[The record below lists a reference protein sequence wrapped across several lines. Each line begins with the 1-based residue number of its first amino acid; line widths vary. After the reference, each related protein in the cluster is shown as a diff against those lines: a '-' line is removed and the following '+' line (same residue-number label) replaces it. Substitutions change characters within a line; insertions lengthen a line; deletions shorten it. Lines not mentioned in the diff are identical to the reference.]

1 MPADLLNISYRYSDP
16 CLLDR
21 VDRDEDVENEKNL
34 ESDFR
39 FSESSVQEV
48 TNQQYP
54 QLSEVHSRSVDS
66 WLTDHLQEELVKH
79 KLISDIK
86 HNQITMENVKHNS
99 KSLSKDEMI
108 SAAKKKEKRMGILIM
123 FCTCS

>member
-21 VDRDEDVENEKNL
+21 VDRDEDVEKRKDL
-34 ESDFR
+34 VSDFR

-48 TNQQYP
+48 TNKQYP
-54 QLSEVHSRSVDS
+54 ELSEVHSRSVDS

-99 KSLSKDEMI
+99 KSLSKDEIM
-108 SAAKKKEKRMGILIM
+108 SNEKKKEKKMGKLN
-123 FCTCS
+123 

>member
-21 VDRDEDVENEKNL
+21 VDRDEDVEKRKDLVRE
-34 ESDFR
+34 FR
-39 FSESSVQEV
+39 SSESSVQEV
-48 TNQQYP
+48 SNKQYP
-54 QLSEVHSRSVDS
+54 ELSEVHSRSVDS

-99 KSLSKDEMI
+99 KSLSKDEII
-108 SAAKKKEKRMGILIM
+108 SNEKKKEKKMGKLN
-123 FCTCS
+123 

>member
-1 MPADLLNISYRYSDP
+1 MPTDLVNISYRQSDP

-21 VDRDEDVENEKNL
+21 VDRDDSEQVVNEKDL
-34 ESDFR
+34 VSDFR
-39 FSESSVQEV
+39 SSESSVQEV
-48 TNQQYP
+48 SNKQYP
-54 QLSEVHSRSVDS
+54 ELSEVHSRSVDS

-99 KSLSKDEMI
+99 KSLSKDEII
-108 SAAKKKEKRMGILIM
+108 SNEKKKEKKMGKLN
-123 FCTCS
+123 